1 MAFLGCF
8 NISASGMS
16 AQRMRMDIAAEN
28 IANIDT
34 TRTAEGGPYR
44 RKKVVLESYGNSSFD
59 EALRKAAAGGGI
71 ASSNAGVRVAGIVE
85 DDRDFKRVYD
95 PSHPDADGQGYVNM
109 PNVDLLKETV
119 DSMSATRSYE
129 ANVTALNAM
138 KLMAQKALEIGK

>member
-44 RKKVVLESYGNSSFD
+44 RKNVVLESYGNSSFD

-71 ASSNAGVRVAGIVE
+71 AQFKCRRPGCPGSWRTTGTLKGYMIPAIQMQT
-85 DDRDFKRVYD
+85 DR
-95 PSHPDADGQGYVNM
+95 G
-109 PNVDLLKETV
+109 T
-119 DSMSATRSYE
+119 
-129 ANVTALNAM
+129 
-138 KLMAQKALEIGK
+138 

>member
-44 RKKVVLESYGNSSFD
+44 RKNVVLESYGNSSFD
-59 EALRKAAAGGGI
+59 EALRKAA
-71 ASSNAGVRVAGIVE
+71 V
-85 DDRDFKRVYD
+85 
-95 PSHPDADGQGYVNM
+95 
-109 PNVDLLKETV
+109 
-119 DSMSATRSYE
+119 SYRITC
-129 ANVTALNAM
+129 NNGNQRTLINP
-138 KLMAQKALEIGK
+138 

>member
-44 RKKVVLESYGNSSFD
+44 RKNVVLESYGNSSFD

-95 PSHPDADGQGYVNM
+95 PSHPDADTSFLLLAHEACESFFPGPQTKSDDRFSPDAHDYKIPM
-109 PNVDLLKETV
+109 P
-119 DSMSATRSYE
+119 DSC
-129 ANVTALNAM
+129 L
-138 KLMAQKALEIGK
+138 I